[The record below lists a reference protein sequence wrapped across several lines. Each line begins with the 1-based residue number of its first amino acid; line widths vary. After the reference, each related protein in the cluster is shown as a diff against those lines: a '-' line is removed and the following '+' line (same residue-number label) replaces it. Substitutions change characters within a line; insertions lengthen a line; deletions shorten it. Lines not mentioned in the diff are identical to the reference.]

1 MIKKIKTTITSILF
15 FFFIHANF
23 SLAEKVSIIYV
34 IENDPITNVAISNEI
49 KYLLLINK
57 KLNEVS
63 KEDMVLYATK
73 SILKEKIKEIELKK
87 YYKFGEN
94 NKIVDQNLNTFMKRL
109 NITNKDV
116 FYNLIN
122 EIGLSKE
129 FIKKKIEIEFLW
141 NQLIVQFYGNKIS
154 IDENK
159 LRNELKKKINSSS
172 NLLNEYLLYEIT
184 FSPNTMEDF
193 KKEYEK
199 IKKSIEEIGFESSAN
214 IFSNSSSAKLG
225 GKIGWVNENQLS
237 KSIISNIQN
246 LSLGEHSKPINIPS
260 GNIILM
266 IKDKREIKNNLS
278 LEDEL
283 KKAISQETNKQF
295 TQYSSIYFKKVE
307 LNTQIY
313 EK

>member
-1 MIKKIKTTITSILF
+1 MIKKMKTTIISILF
-15 FFFIHANF
+15 FFFIHLNF
-23 SLAEKVSIIYV
+23 SLGEKVSIIYV

-63 KEDMVLYATK
+63 KEDMVLYASK
-73 SILKEKIKEIELKK
+73 SILREKIKEVELKK

-94 NKIVDQNLNTFMKRL
+94 NKIVDQNFNKFMQRL
-109 NITNKDV
+109 NITNNDI
-116 FYNLIN
+116 FYDLIN

-129 FIKKKIEIEFLW
+129 FIKRKIEIEFLW
-141 NQLIVQFYGNKIS
+141 NQLIARLYADKIS
-154 IDENK
+154 IDEDKLKNK
-159 LRNELKKKINSSS
+159 LKKKINSSS
-172 NLLNEYLLYEIT
+172 NLLMEYLLYEIT

-193 KKEYEK
+193 RKEYAK
-199 IKKSIEEIGFESSAN
+199 IKKSIEEIGFESTAN

-237 KSIISNIQN
+237 KSIINNIQN
-246 LSLGEHSKPINIPS
+246 LNLGEYSKPIVIPS
-260 GNIILM
+260 GNIILL